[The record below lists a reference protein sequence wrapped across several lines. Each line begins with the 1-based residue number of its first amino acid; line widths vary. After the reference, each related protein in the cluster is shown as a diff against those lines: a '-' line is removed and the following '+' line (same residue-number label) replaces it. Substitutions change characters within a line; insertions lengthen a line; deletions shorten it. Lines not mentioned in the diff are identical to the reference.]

1 MLTDEYARRCH
12 AVSRL
17 WALAQQFDGIAPDS
31 RVVALSPGNPYAPQ
45 LNAAIAKRDSY
56 RKTPRR
62 FRN

>member
-17 WALAQQFDGIAPDS
+17 WALAQQFDGIATGS
-31 RVVALSPGNPYAPQ
+31 RVVALSPGNPYAVS
-45 LNAAIAKRDSY
+45 LNDAIAKRDSY

-62 FRN
+62 FHN

>member
-17 WALAQQFDGIAPDS
+17 WALAQQFDGIETDS
-31 RVVALSPGNPYAPQ
+31 RVVAFSPGNPYVPQ
-45 LNAAIAKRDSY
+45 LNEAIATRDSY